1 MKDRAKTKTST
12 PDRILNAAQTLIL
25 QQGYHGVSVDSIIE
39 RSEVS
44 KGTFFY
50 HFKSKDVLAKALL
63 KRFFDAKALAIRATL
78 EKIQLKK
85 TPALETLLSFI
96 DEIAPTYRQ
105 DDAPP
110 GCLIAS
116 FSYQLV
122 NELPELREMCRSIV
136 AGWEDFFS
144 PLFRDALNCS
154 ENEAS
159 ELARMMFC
167 LLEGSFIVERV
178 EQSKALESQFQQF
191 RRYVTLLAAQ
201 TNA

>member
-12 PDRILNAAQTLIL
+12 PDRILDAAQHLIL
-25 QQGYHGVSVDSIIE
+25 LQGYHGVSVDSIIE
-39 RSEVS
+39 LSGVS

-50 HFKSKDVLAKALL
+50 HFKSKEALAKALFT
-63 KRFFDAKALAIRATL
+63 RFFEAKGVMVRSTWEKVDKEDLSQL
-78 EKIQLKK
+78 EKLITFIGELA
-85 TPALETLLSFI
+85 PA
-96 DEIAPTYRQ
+96 YRR
-105 DDAPP
+105 DTSSP

-116 FSYQLV
+116 FSYQLA
-122 NELPELREMCRSIV
+122 NEMPELREMCRSIV

-144 PLFRDALNCS
+144 PLFRNALNCS

-191 RRYVTLLAAQ
+191 RRYVTLLAAE